1 MAKHDVSFII
11 PERSLGKADI
21 EFKIRR
27 DEEVL
32 GKLKVSNGSLVWV
45 PKNATYGY
53 KIDWIKFD
61 QVIRE
66 ADRHEKE

>member
-66 ADRHEKE
+66 AGRHEKE